1 MCRLCPCLSV
11 NQASL
16 RSSVQGLKSV
26 SMAALEYAKDKIMMG
41 SERQSAVL
49 SEETIR
55 MTAYHEA
62 GHALVAHLTAG
73 EPVTP

>member
-11 NQASL
+11 NQASSL

-26 SMAALEYAKDKIMMG
+26 SMAAPEYAKDKIMMG

-55 MTAYHEA
+55 MTAYHEV
-62 GHALVAHLTAG
+62 GSSHG
-73 EPVTP
+73 R